1 MGVETALIAA
11 TVAAGAMSAYST
23 IQQGQQAKLNAD
35 AQAEQAAADASAER
49 SAAVVQAER
58 IRKLA
63 RIQQGEAT
71 ASLAASGVDVGEG
84 TALNINREIYQ
95 NAEEDAILTVMGGQN
110 KANRLNA
117 DAENYRLAGR
127 QARSNSYGQAAGTL
141 LSTGASA
148 YAGWK
153 SIGNSGLNMQGQS
166 QALTSNPAFVRN
178 M

>member
-1 MGVETALIAA
+1 MGVETALIVA

-23 IQQGQQAKLNAD
+23 IQQGKQANLNAE
-35 AQAEQAAADASAER
+35 AQAEQAAADANTER

-71 ASLAASGVDVGEG
+71 ASLAASGVEVGEG
-84 TALNINREIYQ
+84 TALNINREIYE

-110 KANRLNA
+110 RANRLNA
-117 DAENYRLAGR
+117 DASNYKLAGR
-127 QARSNSYGQAAGTL
+127 QARSNSYGQAASTL

-148 YAGWK
+148 YGGWK
-153 SIGNSGLNMQGQS
+153 STSGINRQGQGA
-166 QALTSNPAFVRN
+166 ALNNNPAFVRN

>member
-1 MGVETALIAA
+1 MGVETALIVA

-23 IQQGQQAKLNAD
+23 IQQGKQASLNAE
-35 AQAEQAAADASAER
+35 AQAEQAAADANAER

-63 RIQQGEAT
+63 RIQAGEANS
-71 ASLAASGVDVGEG
+71 ALAASGVEVGEG
-84 TALNINREIYQ
+84 TALNINREIYE

-110 KANRLNA
+110 RANRLFA
-117 DAENYRLAGR
+117 DSSNYRMAGR
-127 QARSNSYGQAAGTL
+127 QAQGSSYGQAASTL

-153 SIGNSGLNMQGQS
+153 SVGTSGLNKQGQAK
-166 QALTSNPAFVRN
+166 ALTNNPAFVRN

>member
-1 MGVETALIAA
+1 MGVETALIVA

-23 IQQGQQAKLNAD
+23 IQQGKQANLNAE
-35 AQAEQAAADASAER
+35 AQAEQAAADANTER

-71 ASLAASGVDVGEG
+71 ASLAASGVEVGEG
-84 TALNINREIYQ
+84 TALNINREIYE

-110 KANRLNA
+110 RANRLNA
-117 DAENYRLAGR
+117 DASNYRLAGR
-127 QARSNSYGQAAGTL
+127 QAKSNAYGQAAGTL

-148 YAGWK
+148 YSGWK
-153 SIGNSGLNMQGQS
+153 STSGINRQGQGA
-166 QALTSNPAFVRN
+166 ALANNPAFVRN